1 MKILTCRGAAALLA
15 LVTVL
20 SAAPWALASSAG
32 AQEFPEA
39 ALTASARVQEGT
51 YHEGMIRVSDGTHW
65 GYADASGQLVIR
77 PQFDQ
82 AEDFFLGAALVERD
96 GKFGLLRWDGTF
108 LLPLQYDA
116 LTSLGCGVY
125 LGRRGSLWDLL
136 SIAAVEGSSH
146 QLYADQAAAAL
157 TAESPTQQLT
167 LLAQDGTSTH
177 LLVSALPQLLE
188 NRKVPGWQF
197 PLSFS
202 RKADFQ
208 DVSGRDWYDRWVNLA
223 YSVGLMEGTGS
234 GRFEPTRTLTV
245 AEALR
250 LAACLESRALRDD
263 FHLQRVSGPLW
274 YSSSVAYC
282 EASGVISP
290 GEFTQADFDRPV
302 TRSEMARIVSA
313 TTPVRSMES
322 CNSLTQVRAAIPDV
336 SPSDYAAEAIYALY
350 AKGILQGT
358 DGSMTF
364 RPADSLT
371 RAEAAAIVSRIARP
385 EQRVIL

>member
-1 MKILTCRGAAALLA
+1 M
-15 LVTVL
+15 
-20 SAAPWALASSAG
+20 
-32 AQEFPEA
+32 
-39 ALTASARVQEGT
+39 
-51 YHEGMIRVSDGTHW
+51 
-65 GYADASGQLVIR
+65 
-77 PQFDQ
+77 
-82 AEDFFLGAALVERD
+82 
-96 GKFGLLRWDGTF
+96 
-108 LLPLQYDA
+108 
-116 LTSLGCGVY
+116 
-125 LGRRGSLWDLL
+125 
-136 SIAAVEGSSH
+136 
-146 QLYADQAAAAL
+146 
-157 TAESPTQQLT
+157 
-167 LLAQDGTSTH
+167 
-177 LLVSALPQLLE
+177 
-188 NRKVPGWQF
+188 
-197 PLSFS
+197 
-202 RKADFQ
+202 
-208 DVSGRDWYDRWVNLA
+208 SGRDWYDRWVNLA